1 MKNSKDLISVIIPV
15 YKVEKYL
22 RRCIESILV
31 QTYSNFEIIL
41 IDDDSPDC
49 CPRLCDQYSKQYT
62 NIHTIHIKDSGIGV
76 SDVRNAGL
84 DFARGNYITFID
96 SDDYV
101 HKDLLKILKEALD
114 SHPTSGMAMSSYQK
128 VTENTKK
135 YEEIID
141 MQVTSLN
148 GFEAFNLLVDDQN
161 KSALW
166 SKLFKRVIFD
176 ELRFPKDKHNED
188 MFVMPFIL
196 QKAKQIVY
204 VPQPIYYYFQD
215 NDSLCRSEFNYNKLD
230 MIEALSIWQKYISIH
245 HPGLSVKFNSHF
257 FSTLLNFCQYLAIR
271 KDVFGSQ
278 KFKYYE
284 ATLINNFYE
293 IIKSSYISK
302 NNKIKMVL
310 LRMRLFKFYFNLVN
324 FFGIQ
329 SYK

>member
-1 MKNSKDLISVIIPV
+1 MKNSKDLISIIIPV

-22 RRCIESILV
+22 RRCVESILV

-41 IDDDSPDC
+41 IDDDSPDF
-49 CPRLCDQYSKQYT
+49 CPQICDQYSKQYT
-62 NIHTIHIKDSGIGV
+62 NIQVIHLKDSGIGV

-114 SHPTSGMAMSSYQK
+114 NHPTSGMSMSSYQK
-128 VTENTKK
+128 VTENTIK
-135 YEEIID
+135 YEELTD
-141 MQVTSLN
+141 MQATSLN
-148 GFEAFNLLVDDQN
+148 AFEAINLLVDDQN

-166 SKLFKRVIFD
+166 SKLFKREIFD

-196 QKAKQIVY
+196 QKAKQIVF
-204 VPQPIYYYFQD
+204 VPQSIYYYFQD
-215 NDSLCRSEFNYNKLD
+215 NESLCRSEFNYNKLD
-230 MIEALSIWQKYISIH
+230 MVEALTIWKKYISIH
-245 HPGLSVKFNSHF
+245 HSGLIVKFNSHF
-257 FSTLLNFCQYLAIR
+257 FSTLLNFCQYLALT
-271 KDVFGSQ
+271 KDVFGAQ

-284 ATLINNFYE
+284 TILINNFYE
-293 IIKSSYISK
+293 IIKSRFISK
-302 NNKIKMVL
+302 NNKIKIVL
-310 LRMRLFKFYFNLVN
+310 LRLNCFKFYFKLVN
-324 FFGIQ
+324 FFGIR